1 MVHCIAM
8 YQPYSLVADVR
19 STCIALVIDCGTPST
34 ISGAEVVT
42 TTTTLY
48 QTKFTVDCR
57 ALYSQEGSTNHTDGS
72 NVVECGPD
80 GRWKFGTIRCEGKF
94 EMFISSAI
102 ISCNSYINTRN

>member
-8 YQPYSLVADVR
+8 CQPCSLVADVR
-19 STCIALVIDCGTPST
+19 STCIAVVVDCGTPSK
-34 ISGAEVVT
+34 ISGADDVS

-48 QTKFTVDCR
+48 QTKFTVNCR
-57 ALYSQEGSTNHTDGS
+57 ALYSQEGSTNHTDDS

-80 GRWKFGTIRCEGKF
+80 GRWKFGTIRCEGTF

-102 ISCNSYINTRN
+102 SSCN